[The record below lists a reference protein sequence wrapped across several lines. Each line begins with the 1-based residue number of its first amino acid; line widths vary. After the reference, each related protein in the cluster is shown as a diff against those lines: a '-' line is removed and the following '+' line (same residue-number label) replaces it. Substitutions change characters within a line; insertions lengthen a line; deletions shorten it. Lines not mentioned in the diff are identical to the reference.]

1 MLLNKIGQICCS
13 RVNTRPLE
21 PLLSENIPDSL
32 KIACETT
39 YACLCACSGV
49 ANRRAESFTQA
60 VFDLETFSTA
70 AGGSLPLQAHACRLH
85 PDRLAVIVDPGA
97 PSLKVSRHAGRA
109 VVDCR
114 SVQVT
119 RVSLLNALRAMPGV
133 VTRVA
138 DRMAGSTADVFT
150 MPNGIIVEV
159 TAHLDGRAVIAAVT
173 LRSATKRVTP

>member
-70 AGGSLPLQAHACRLH
+70 AGGSLPLQAHACRLD

-138 DRMAGSTADVFT
+138 DRMAASTADVFT

-159 TAHLDGRAVIAAVT
+159 TAHLDDRAVIAAVT